1 MRSNEL
7 APPWAGAAW
16 DGRKIWGDRGATAK
30 AEPAPAEPAPPWA
43 GAAWD
48 GRKIWGDRNANG
60 NRAPCVQW
68 CEIQEAPD
76 CLHRCVFLKGH
87 SDPHTCENC
96 SPWAELDKK
105 RYTSGSKDAFD
116 DPTASGSKEPA
127 ALGSK
132 DDWSDL
138 LAEGGRIWADFKAK
152 DKAKAAAEKP
162 VSSFEDP
169 WHDLTAA
176 TLKRWGSQQA
186 MNDTAMRA

>member
-48 GRKIWGDRNANG
+48 GRK
-60 NRAPCVQW
+60 
-68 CEIQEAPD
+68 
-76 CLHRCVFLKGH
+76 
-87 SDPHTCENC
+87 TC
-96 SPWAELDKK
+96 
-105 RYTSGSKDAFD
+105 
-116 DPTASGSKEPA
+116 GSKELA
-127 ALGSK
+127 ALGSNE
-132 DDWSDL
+132 DWSDL

-162 VSSFEDP
+162 VPWFEDP
-169 WHDLTAA
+169 WHDLVTAA